1 MWSMPGNCLSG
12 DGGLSFYLGSAPPMG
27 GSSGNGIDGDTGGGG
42 SGANANQTTTLY
54 TGGKGG
60 DGIVIVWE
68 YA

>member
-1 MWSMPGNCLSG
+1 
-12 DGGLSFYLGSAPPMG
+12 MG